1 MGKKAKPAA
10 GSPKKPVKPD
20 FTKKFTNGHVC
31 QTGPEQMALQECYT
45 RESRARNNFYD
56 TVSTMKQNRN
66 VVLGEKTSREDAPP
80 LVPPEWLPK
89 PPGADSF
96 EVVVGTSSA
105 KTYNAPFLQA
115 GKVYADASKVDSLR
129 RRKQEI
135 QEELAMM
142 DQILRHKKMTLQFSS
157 GGKSLADSTLH
168 PAMGQKI
175 TRDQVSIPYIS

>member
-1 MGKKAKPAA
+1 MGKKMTTKQA
-10 GSPKKPVKPD
+10 SPKKPKVD

-31 QTGPEQMALQECYT
+31 QTGPEQMALQECYS
-45 RESRARNNFYD
+45 RESRARNNFFASVD
-56 TVSTMKQNRN
+56 TMKQSRN

-105 KTYNAPFLQA
+105 KTYNAPSIQA

-129 RRKQEI
+129 RRKQEV
-135 QEELAMM
+135 QEELELM
-142 DQILRHKKMTLQFSS
+142 DQMLRHKKMALAFSS
-157 GGKSLADSTLH
+157 GGKSIVGKTLH

-175 TRDQVSIPYIS
+175 AKDQVSIPYIS